1 MKIELKNIKFYEKLS
16 EETNC
21 FTADLYIDSKHT
33 AYVQNE
39 GRGGNTDIRWAR
51 KHDGDKER
59 ITQAEEYCKTL
70 PDVDGLKM
78 DLEFHVDLL
87 FEDYLK
93 AKAQKR
99 LEKHMTT
106 GICFGNESNYS
117 IQTYK
122 KGSKKITINELLQTE
137 NGKNLLRNTIKFVR
151 GQNKIILNT
160 NIPMDILEQSCI
172 TETII

>member
-1 MKIELKNIKFYEKLS
+1 MKIELKKIDYSERMS

-21 FTADLYIDSKHT
+21 FAADLYIDGKKCGF
-33 AYVQNE
+33 VRNE
-39 GRGGNTDIRWAR
+39 GIGGPTSYDTHLLEHIEVI
-51 KHDGDKER
+51 KK
-59 ITQAEEYCKTL
+59 AEEYCKTL
-70 PDVDGLKM
+70 PDVDGFPM
-78 DLEFHVDLL
+78 NLEHYIDNL
-87 FEDYLK
+87 FEEYLK
-93 AKAQKR
+93 AKEQKR

-122 KGSKKITINELLQTE
+122 KGGKKITINELLQTE

-151 GQNKIILNT
+151 EQNQIILNT
-160 NIPMDILEQSCI
+160 NLPMDVLEQSCI